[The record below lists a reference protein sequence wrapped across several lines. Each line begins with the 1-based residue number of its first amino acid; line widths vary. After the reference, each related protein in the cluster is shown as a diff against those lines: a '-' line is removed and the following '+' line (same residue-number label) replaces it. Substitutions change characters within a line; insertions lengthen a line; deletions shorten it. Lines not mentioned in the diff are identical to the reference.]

1 MGDYFRNLNTLDP
14 LFHAIVLSRIQEIQ
28 QREGLERF
36 TLEDLSE
43 FDELEILREYSV
55 TLFKE
60 HRTLRTVFLENMVIT
75 GRSIGPK
82 YHSNSRLPFEPQMA
96 IV

>member
-14 LFHAIVLSRIQEIQ
+14 LFHAVVISRMQEIQ

-36 TLEDLSE
+36 TVEDLTE

-55 TLFKE
+55 KLFKE
-60 HRTLRTVFLENMVIT
+60 YRTLRTVFLENMVVT
-75 GRSIGPK
+75 GRSVGLK
-82 YHSNSRLPFEPQMA
+82 HLSN
-96 IV
+96 

>member
-14 LFHAIVLSRIQEIQ
+14 LFHAIVLSKIEQIQ

-36 TLEDLSE
+36 NVDDLSE

-55 TLFKE
+55 RLFKE
-60 HRTLRTVFLENMVIT
+60 HRTLRTVFLENMVLT
-75 GRSIGPK
+75 GRSVGRK
-82 YHSNSRLPFEPQMA
+82 YSSN
-96 IV
+96 

>member
-14 LFHAIVLSRIQEIQ
+14 LFHAIVLSKIEQIQ

-36 TLEDLSE
+36 TVDDLSE

-55 TLFKE
+55 RLFKE
-60 HRTLRTVFLENMVIT
+60 HRTLRTVFLENMVLT
-75 GRSIGPK
+75 GRSVGLK
-82 YHSNSRLPFEPQMA
+82 YSSN
-96 IV
+96 

>member
-36 TLEDLSE
+36 TLDDLSE

-82 YHSNSRLPFEPQMA
+82 YHSN
-96 IV
+96 

>member
-82 YHSNSRLPFEPQMA
+82 YHSN
-96 IV
+96 